1 MRDHFDKE
9 CLHPSSILLRILRP
23 ATPFDSA
30 QVQQREDPDNQ
41 VFLFFGYGLYLIQA
55 AYFGVA

>member
-9 CLHPSSILLRILRP
+9 RLHPSSILLRILSP

-30 QVQQREDPDNQ
+30 RVQQREDPDNQ
-41 VFLFFGYGLYLIQA
+41 VFLFFGCGLYLIQQPI
-55 AYFGVA
+55 VV